1 MALGLALLLGT
12 RQANAQAIKIDL
24 PYLLM
29 GGPNIGA
36 EFTLSQQLTI
46 NGDILWLPYMFK
58 KKEEVFRVLQTS
70 VDLRCYVNPKFYYTN
85 DMFDG
90 LYVGPY
96 FMYGR
101 FNIGLSTH
109 SNPADDRRFMGW
121 GVSAGVSVGYKFYL
135 SRRLRLDLNMGI
147 GYAHL
152 QYDKFILGGEWAEY
166 PIAIKDTQ
174 YWIGPTKFG
183 VHLVYNLFR

>member
-1 MALGLALLLGT
+1 
-12 RQANAQAIKIDL
+12 
-24 PYLLM
+24 
-29 GGPNIGA
+29 
-36 EFTLSQQLTI
+36 
-46 NGDILWLPYMFK
+46 
-58 KKEEVFRVLQTS
+58 
-70 VDLRCYVNPKFYYTN
+70 
-85 DMFDG
+85 
-90 LYVGPY
+90 
-96 FMYGR
+96 MYGR